1 MRGQE
6 NVVAEV
12 LLDEAG
18 HGRPICLTLACWC
31 CEAWVGM
38 MLEKNQACSVDQR
51 QLQALRLSACVICLA
66 HIPLRCNGF
75 TRAQTAVVEQT
86 AQQQP

>member
-18 HGRPICLTLACWC
+18 RHRPICSTLECW
-31 CEAWVGM
+31 CEAWLGM
-38 MLEKNQACSVDQR
+38 ILEKNQACSVDQR
-51 QLQALRLSACVICLA
+51 QLQALRLSACVICFM
-66 HIPLRCNGF
+66 HIPPRCNGF